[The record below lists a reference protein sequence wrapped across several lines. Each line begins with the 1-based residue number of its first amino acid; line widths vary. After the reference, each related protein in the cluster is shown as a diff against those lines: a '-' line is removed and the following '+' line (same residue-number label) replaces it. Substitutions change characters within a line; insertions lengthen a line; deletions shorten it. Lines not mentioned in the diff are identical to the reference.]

1 MDFVFVKTKVQQM
14 ASVFIVIEEQQMA
27 LVFVAIKVREMAR
40 HVMRDVKS
48 ESKAKPSL
56 FINFLRT
63 LLINRNS
70 LLSESI
76 FWKKER
82 KQRC

>member
-1 MDFVFVKTKVQQM
+1 M